1 MSQAQTN
8 KTRKTRSVFARLA
21 SGIRRP
27 ASIHDFH
34 GGIHPPEMKHLSNGT
49 PIVPGPLPQQLVL
62 PLNMHI
68 GAPAKPLV
76 APGDKVLKGQ
86 MIAEPIGA
94 VSAAIH
100 APTSGTVSAIG
111 PRPIQ
116 HPSGMDA
123 VCIVIDTDGEDQW
136 VEHQGIA
143 DYTEKSPA
151 ELVDLIRHAGIA
163 GMGGAGFPTSIKVN
177 LGDHQRVEQL
187 LINAVEC
194 EPYITADDR
203 LMRERA
209 EQIVT
214 GIHILQY
221 LLNPRRTLIGIEDNK
236 PEAISAIKRACK
248 GCDIEVRVVPTKY
261 PSGGE
266 KQLIQ
271 LLTGKEVASGQLP
284 AQVGVVCQ
292 NVGTAYAIKRAVCD
306 GEPLV
311 SRVTTLTGDG
321 VSQPGNYEVLLGTP
335 VRDLLAH
342 GNLAGLDIGRLV
354 MGGPMMGFTLHNPGV
369 PVVKTTNCIIAASPE
384 ELPEPPPEQPCIRCG
399 SCAEV
404 CPANLLPQQL
414 YWHAKNDDLEKA
426 QHHNLMDCIEC
437 GACAYVCPSHIPL
450 VQYYRY
456 AKGEV
461 RQQAA
466 DQVKADKARQRFEA
480 RQARIEQEQAEKE
493 ARRQARLE
501 ANRKKKEA
509 GPAAASTVD
518 VAALKQASLD
528 ASKAYKAAVKA
539 AKAAEA
545 EGADNLA
552 ELKAEA
558 DRLKAVADKAKAAV
572 RDAKD
577 GAPIPAAPAEDTVA
591 KLKKQVSDASSAYKA
606 AVKAAKAA
614 EAEGAD
620 NNVAELKAQ
629 ADTLKASADA
639 LKAELRE
646 AKANA
651 PAAAAPVAQADP
663 VAELKKQVGDASS
676 AYKAAV
682 KAARQ
687 ADEDGADNAAD
698 LRAEADRLKAVAD
711 QLKADL
717 RDAKANAP
725 ASPAPTAPS
734 PSTATA
740 EEQPDPVAALK
751 KQVGDASLAYKAAVK
766 AAKQADEDGADNAA
780 DLHSEVARLK
790 AIADQLKAELRDA
803 KAAAPPTPKAA
814 PAATATTDSPAVPE
828 EQAPQSLAEM
838 DPEQAAKRQK
848 RLKGLKTAYNMAHK
862 QYKEAHAAYERAER
876 NETAS
881 ADELQAMQVKIDKL
895 KAKADN
901 ARDALDALVEEA
913 KADIRAHTGKD
924 LKTLK
929 LEAAR
934 AESALA
940 DKQQELEQQRSS
952 ASEDTLEAL
961 SSELQALESE
971 TQIARKALKQ
981 AVEEQGLAE

>member
-8 KTRKTRSVFARLA
+8 KTRKTRSVFARLT

-49 PIVPGPLPQQLVL
+49 PIMPGPLPAQLVL

-100 APTSGTVSAIG
+100 APTSGTISAIG

-136 VEHQGIA
+136 IDHQGIA
-143 DYTEKSPA
+143 DYTEKSPG

-292 NVGTAYAIKRAVCD
+292 NVGTAFAIKRAVCD

-354 MGGPMMGFTLHNPGV
+354 MGGPMMGFTLHNPSV

-456 AKGEV
+456 AKAEV

-509 GPAAASTVD
+509 GPATANTVD
-518 VAALKQASLD
+518 TAALKQASLD

-545 EGADNLA
+545 DNADNLA
-552 ELKAEA
+552 DLKADV

-577 GAPIPAAPAEDTVA
+577 GAPVAAAPAEDIVA
-591 KLKKQVSDASSAYKA
+591 KLKKQVGDASSAYKA
-606 AVKAAKAA
+606 AVKAVKAA
-614 EAEGAD
+614 EADDAD
-620 NNVAELKAQ
+620 NVAELKAE
-629 ADTLKASADA
+629 ADRLKATADA
-639 LKAELRE
+639 LKAELRD

-651 PAAAAPVAQADP
+651 PAASAPVAQTDP

-676 AYKAAV
+676 AYKSAV
-682 KAARQ
+682 KAAKQ
-687 ADEDGADNAAD
+687 AEEDGADNAAE
-698 LRAEADRLKAVAD
+698 LRAEADKLKAAAD
-711 QLKADL
+711 QLKMDL

-725 ASPAPTAPS
+725 AAPS
-734 PSTATA
+734 PSAPASTTV
-740 EEQPDPVAALK
+740 EQPDPVAALK

-766 AAKQADEDGADNAA
+766 TAKQADEDGADNAA
-780 DLHSEVARLK
+780 DLHAEVARLK

-814 PAATATTDSPAVPE
+814 PTATATTDSPAVPE
-828 EQAPQSLAEM
+828 EQAPQSLAEV

-881 ADELQAMQVKIDKL
+881 ADELNAMQVKIDKL

>member
-501 ANRKKKEA
+501 ANRKKTEA

-591 KLKKQVSDASSAYKA
+591 KLKKQVGDASSAYKA

-620 NNVAELKAQ
+620 NVAELKAQ
-629 ADTLKASADA
+629 ADTLKANADA

>member
-1 MSQAQTN
+1 MIRTLFRSRS
-8 KTRKTRSVFARLA
+8 RK
-21 SGIRRP
+21 IY
-27 ASIHDFH
+27 DFH
-34 GGIHPPEMKHLSNGT
+34 GGIHPPERKDLSNGT
-49 PIVPGPLPQQLVL
+49 AIAAGPLPAQLIL

-76 APGDKVLKGQ
+76 EPGERVLKGQ
-86 MIAEPIGA
+86 MIAEPSGA

-111 PRPIQ
+111 PRAIQ

-123 VCIVIDTDGEDQW
+123 ICIVIDTDGKDEW
-136 VEHQGIA
+136 IEHAGVA
-143 DYTEKSPA
+143 DYTERSPG
-151 ELVDLIRHAGIA
+151 ELVDTIRHAGIA

-177 LGDHQRVEQL
+177 LGDHQRVEEL
-187 LINAVEC
+187 VINAVEC

-209 EQIVT
+209 AEIIA

-236 PEAISAIKRACK
+236 PDAISAIKRACK

-271 LLTGKEVASGQLP
+271 LLTGKEVKSGQLP

-292 NVGTAYAIKRAVCD
+292 NVGTAYAIKRAVID
-306 GEPLV
+306 GEPLL
-311 SRVTTLTGDG
+311 SRVTTLTGEG
-321 VSQPGNYEVLLGTP
+321 VRQPGNFEVLLGTP
-335 VRDLLAH
+335 VRDLLVH
-342 GNLAGLDIGRLV
+342 GGVDPDNIGRLV
-354 MGGPMMGFTLHNPGV
+354 MGGPMMGFTLHNPAV
-369 PVVKTTNCIIAASPE
+369 PVVKTTNCIIAATLE

-399 SCAEV
+399 SCADV

-456 AKGEV
+456 AKAEV

-480 RQARIEQEQAEKE
+480 RQARIDAEKAEKE

-501 ANRKKKEA
+501 ANRKKKTET
-509 GPAAASTVD
+509 ASAPSVD
-518 VAALKQASLD
+518 TAALKQASLE

-545 EGADNLA
+545 DNADNLDA
-552 ELKAEA
+552 LKADV
-558 DRLKAVADKAKAAV
+558 DRLKAIADKAKAAV
-572 RDAKD
+572 RDAKEA
-577 GAPIPAAPAEDTVA
+577 GPAAAPAEDIVG
-591 KLKKQVSDASSAYKA
+591 KLKKQVGDASSAYKTAVKAAKDAEANGDDNAAELRAKADELKAAADKLKAELRDAKANAPATPATAPQADPVADLKKQVGEASSAYKA
-606 AVKAAKAA
+606 AVKAAK
-614 EAEGAD
+614 EAEE
-620 NNVAELKAQ
+620 N
-629 ADTLKASADA
+629 
-639 LKAELRE
+639 
-646 AKANA
+646 
-651 PAAAAPVAQADP
+651 
-663 VAELKKQVGDASS
+663 
-676 AYKAAV
+676 
-682 KAARQ
+682 
-687 ADEDGADNAAD
+687 GADNAAE
-698 LRAEADRLKAVAD
+698 LRAEADRLKAEAD
-711 QLKADL
+711 
-717 RDAKANAP
+717 
-725 ASPAPTAPS
+725 
-734 PSTATA
+734 
-740 EEQPDPVAALK
+740 
-751 KQVGDASLAYKAAVK
+751 
-766 AAKQADEDGADNAA
+766 
-780 DLHSEVARLK
+780 HW
-790 AIADQLKAELRDA
+790 KAELREA
-803 KAAAPPTPKAA
+803 KASAPAPAAPKTPPAPTDTPKA
-814 PAATATTDSPAVPE
+814 PE
-828 EQAPQSLAEM
+828 TEAPQALTAV
-838 DPEQAAKRQK
+838 DPEVAAKRQK
-848 RLKGLKTAYNMAHK
+848 RLKALKTAYNMAHK
-862 QYKEAHAAYERAER
+862 QYKEAHAALERGER
-876 NETAS
+876 NGDIPAE
-881 ADELQAMQVKIDKL
+881 ELNAMQQKVDKL
-895 KAKADN
+895 KGKADV

-940 DKQQELEQQRSS
+940 DKQRELEQQRDS

-961 SSELQALESE
+961 SSELQALEAE
-971 TQIARKALKQ
+971 AQIARKALKQ
-981 AVEEQGLAE
+981 AVEEQGLQD

>member
-209 EQIVT
+209 EQIVA

-545 EGADNLA
+545 EGADN
-552 ELKAEA
+552 
-558 DRLKAVADKAKAAV
+558 
-572 RDAKD
+572 
-577 GAPIPAAPAEDTVA
+577 
-591 KLKKQVSDASSAYKA
+591 
-606 AVKAAKAA
+606 
-614 EAEGAD
+614 
-620 NNVAELKAQ
+620 VAELKAQ

-725 ASPAPTAPS
+725 ASPAPTTPS
-734 PSTATA
+734 TSTATVV
-740 EEQPDPVAALK
+740 EQADPMAALK
-751 KQVGDASLAYKAAVK
+751 KQVGDASMAYKAAVK

-780 DLHSEVARLK
+780 DLHSEAGELK

-828 EQAPQSLAEM
+828 EQAPQSLSEV